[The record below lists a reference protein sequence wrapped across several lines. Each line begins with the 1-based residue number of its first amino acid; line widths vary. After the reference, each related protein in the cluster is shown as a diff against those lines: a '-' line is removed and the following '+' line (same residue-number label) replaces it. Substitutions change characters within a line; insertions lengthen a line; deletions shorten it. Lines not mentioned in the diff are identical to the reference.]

1 MKFISL
7 AILLLGAS
15 LAVIPE
21 AWSASSAFDQTKVMV
36 ENARLSDAEEM
47 LQQWL
52 AGHLEDQEARFL
64 LARVFAWQGKNNEAL
79 LEYERLLEKEP
90 DNGEYLE
97 GKALLPLKPQPQL
110 QIEAPHPQGLSLD
123 ISPSF

>member
-7 AILLLGAS
+7 AILLLAAS
-15 LAVIPE
+15 LAAIPA

-52 AGHLEDQEARFL
+52 ASHPEDQEARFL
-64 LARVFAWQGKNNEAL
+64 LARVFAWQGKSSEAL
-79 LEYERLLEKEP
+79 LEYERLLEKAP

-97 GKALLPLKPQPQL
+97 GKALLPLTAPQR
-110 QIEAPHPQGLSLD
+110 
-123 ISPSF
+123 

>member
-7 AILLLGAS
+7 AILLLAAS
-15 LAVIPE
+15 LAAIPA

-52 AGHLEDQEARFL
+52 GSHPEDQEARFL
-64 LARVFAWQGKNNEAL
+64 LARVFAWQGKSSASL
-79 LEYERLLEKEP
+79 LEYERLLERAP
-90 DNGEYLE
+90 GNGEYLE
-97 GKALLPLKPQPQL
+97 GKALLPLTAPQR
-110 QIEAPHPQGLSLD
+110 
-123 ISPSF
+123 

>member
-7 AILLLGAS
+7 PILLLSAF
-15 LAVIPE
+15 LAAIPA
-21 AWSASSAFDQTKVMV
+21 AWSASPAFDQRKVMV

-52 AGHLEDQEARFL
+52 GSHPEDQEARFL
-64 LARVFAWQGKNNEAL
+64 LARVFAWQDKHSEAQR
-79 LEYERLLEKEP
+79 EYKLLLEKEP

-97 GKALLPLKPQPQL
+97 GRALLPLTTPSRPKT
-110 QIEAPHPQGLSLD
+110 QIP
-123 ISPSF
+123 